1 MVLFDIVNGLTIR
14 VIKTAH
20 DTAIQKM
27 TYLKDFGG
35 YLVTC
40 SYDLNLKVWQPSNI
54 YGDPLIGRLKG
65 HNQPLVSCACFPK

>member
-1 MVLFDIVNGLTIR
+1 MDRSMVLFDIVNGFTIR

-20 DTAIQKM
+20 DTAVQKM

-40 SYDLNLKVWQPSNI
+40 SYDLNLKVW
-54 YGDPLIGRLKG
+54 
-65 HNQPLVSCACFPK
+65 

>member
-1 MVLFDIVNGLTIR
+1 MDRSIVLFDIVNGLTIR

-20 DTAIQKM
+20 DTAVQKM

-40 SYDLNLKVWQPSNI
+40 SYDLNLKVW
-54 YGDPLIGRLKG
+54 
-65 HNQPLVSCACFPK
+65 